1 VIADIRT
8 MSQDEVMALK
18 ERVINLHFD
27 HGMDAK
33 EIAEEIG
40 FSWAWVERVLR
51 RLQEQQIAAGL
62 KERKA

>member
-1 VIADIRT
+1 MIEDIRT

-18 ERVINLHFD
+18 ERVINLHLD
-27 HGMDAK
+27 HGMDA
-33 EIAEEIG
+33 EDIAEEIG

-51 RLQEQQIAAGL
+51 RHQEQQIAAGL

>member
-1 VIADIRT
+1 MNADIRT

-27 HGMDAK
+27 HGMDA
-33 EIAEEIG
+33 EDIAEEIG

-51 RLQEQQIAAGL
+51 HHQEQQIAAGL

>member
-1 VIADIRT
+1 MIADIRT

-27 HGMDAK
+27 HGMDA
-33 EIAEEIG
+33 ENIAEEIG

-51 RLQEQQIAAGL
+51 RLQRKQIAAGL

>member
-1 VIADIRT
+1 MIADIRT

-51 RLQEQQIAAGL
+51 RHQGQQVAAGL